1 MNDRHLDRFRYR
13 IRLIVCLPISYS
25 GQEGKRSKARDYRS
39 PEVNP
44 MAVYVVTGGA
54 GFIGSHIVEEL
65 LRRKQTVKVIDNFST
80 GKRENLKPFIGKV
93 ETVEAD
99 IAESLALG
107 EYLRGA
113 DYVIHQAAIPS
124 VPKSILDPVK
134 SHRANVDG
142 TLQLL
147 LACREAGVRRVVYA
161 SSSSL
166 YGDSPALPKHEVML
180 PNPLSPYGAQKLFG
194 EIYCQVF
201 TKAYGL
207 ETVSLRYFNVFG
219 PRQDA
224 TSQYSGVLALF
235 IPAILKGHRPT
246 VYGDGLQSRDF
257 TYVQNVVEANLLACT
272 TSGVAGD
279 VFNIACGDCITV
291 NSMLQQINKITGNDI
306 APIYTDPRRGD
317 IKHSMADIT
326 KAREKLGYNPLVS
339 FEEGLRRA
347 IEWYRNNIS

>member
-1 MNDRHLDRFRYR
+1 
-13 IRLIVCLPISYS
+13 
-25 GQEGKRSKARDYRS
+25 
-39 PEVNP
+39 
-44 MAVYVVTGGA
+44 MAVYVVTGGG

-65 LRRKQTVKVIDNFST
+65 LRRNQTVRVIDNFST
-80 GKRENLKPFIGKV
+80 GKRENVEPFEGTAEII
-93 ETVEAD
+93 EAD
-99 IAESLALG
+99 IAEGQNLPRFL
-107 EYLRGA
+107 EGA

-124 VPKSILDPVK
+124 VPKSIIDPVK
-134 SHRANVDG
+134 SHHANVNG
-142 TLQLL
+142 TLRLL
-147 LACREAGVRRVVYA
+147 VACRESGVRRVVYA

-180 PNPLSPYGAQKLFG
+180 PNPISPYGAQKLFG

-279 VFNIACGDCITV
+279 VFNIACGDRITV
-291 NSMLQQINKITGNDI
+291 NSMLQQINTIIGKDI
-306 APIYTDPRRGD
+306 APIYAEPRAGD
-317 IKHSMADIT
+317 IKHSQADIT
-326 KAREKLGYNPLVS
+326 KAQEKLGYKPQIS
-339 FEEGLRRA
+339 FEEGLRRT
-347 IEWYRNNIS
+347 IEWYRANIS